1 MTQTVEDTNQNSS
14 REFRTVTASTKVT
27 DQELCELEQ
36 AAASRGVRLG
46 EWVRDVLL
54 REARS
59 PSDVVSPAHLLT
71 EIIGLQLFLTDALS
85 PVVCGEHISAEQY
98 EELMRNVKATK
109 RRAAQAVI
117 AQYDAE
123 KQEASHA

>member
-1 MTQTVEDTNQNSS
+1 MTQIAEETNQNSS

-27 DQELCELEQ
+27 DLELSELEH

-59 PSDVVSPAHLLT
+59 PSDAISPAHLMT
-71 EIIGLQLFLTDALS
+71 EIIGLQLFLTNALA
-85 PVVCGEHISAEQY
+85 PIVCGERLSAEQY
-98 EELMRNVKATK
+98 EELMRNVKTTK
-109 RRAAQAVI
+109 RHAAQDVI
-117 AQYDAE
+117 ALYLAE
-123 KQEASHA
+123 KQEVSHA